1 MKGDSLVVVEHNT
14 LNFART
20 PSFAHPNLAA
30 PVTHPFSALSSARAP
45 RCACLPASVN
55 VKHHVVGDPEVAKCC
70 VALRAAR
77 VANG

>member
-55 VKHHVVGDPEVAKCC
+55 GEASRRRRPRGGEVLCGSSSSK
-70 VALRAAR
+70 
-77 VANG
+77 GG